1 MRTKNKDKEL
11 NHRHFIGLRLTDVE
25 LDLLDQ
31 GAACLSISRSE
42 YLRKL
47 LLEKQ
52 INHQIEVV
60 ADINELRKLVSE
72 YGKIGSNLNQIAKH
86 FNSGGSQSRA
96 IENEIHQCMEQ
107 WDEKITDCI
116 NYLILLK
123 ALVKE
128 EQAYGSH

>member
-42 YLRKL
+42 YLRKF

-52 INHQIEVV
+52 IHQCIT
-60 ADINELRKLVSE
+60 DLFLLRKEVL
-72 YGKIGSNLNQIAKH
+72 KLA
-86 FNSGGSQSRA
+86 GGMNGNR
-96 IENEIHQCMEQ
+96 
-107 WDEKITDCI
+107 
-116 NYLILLK
+116 K
-123 ALVKE
+123 A
-128 EQAYGSH
+128 H